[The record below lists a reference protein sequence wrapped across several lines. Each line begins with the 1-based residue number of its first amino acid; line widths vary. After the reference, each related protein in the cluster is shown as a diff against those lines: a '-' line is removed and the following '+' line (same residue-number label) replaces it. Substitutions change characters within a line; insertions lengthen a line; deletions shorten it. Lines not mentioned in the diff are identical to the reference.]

1 MRGSAIVPR
10 MCPCGSGIEYD
21 ACCARFHRGA
31 TPATA
36 VELMR
41 ARYSAFVR
49 GEHAFLWST
58 LHRDHPDRASS
69 TEKDFADGVARNARR
84 VRYRALRVIDSDG
97 PDADGIWRVLF
108 HAQVSVAGKDASF
121 VELSSFAADERAA
134 ILYVGG
140 VTRPARAGIPGSIA
154 AFES

>member
-1 MRGSAIVPR
+1 
-10 MCPCGSGIEYD
+10 MCPCGSGIEYE
-21 ACCARFHRGA
+21 ACCARLHRGA

-41 ARYSAFVR
+41 ARYAAFVR

-58 LHRDHPDRASS
+58 LHRDHAERASS
-69 TEKDFADGVARNARR
+69 TEPAFVAGLAAHAKR
-84 VRYRALRVIDSDG
+84 VRYRGLRVIDADG

-121 VELSSFAADERAA
+121 VELSSFAADERAP

-140 VTRPARAGIPGSIA
+140 VTRPARAGIPGSIRQ
-154 AFES
+154 FLE